1 MAREAP
7 RACPPS
13 DTGGREVAALPGPI
27 GAPSA
32 LSMVVLT
39 ISVWWQQMLED
50 VGTASEV
57 VLATLTYDH
66 MALTSVLVRRLRG
79 RAPFVATVLVDKE
92 SFEKGDAP
100 RERARLRELRD
111 AGAEVYLC
119 RGSPPH
125 GRLHM
130 KALCVNR
137 RTVYAG
143 SANFTEK
150 SSANLE
156 LVYKLVG
163 PPVTQVREQFLD
175 AQNSRGRLWDG
186 A

>member
-1 MAREAP
+1 M
-7 RACPPS
+7 
-13 DTGGREVAALPGPI
+13 
-27 GAPSA
+27 
-32 LSMVVLT
+32 
-39 ISVWWQQMLED
+39 
-50 VGTASEV
+50 
-57 VLATLTYDH
+57 
-66 MALTSVLVRRLRG
+66 
-79 RAPFVATVLVDKE
+79 ATVLVDKG

-111 AGAEVYLC
+111 AGAAVYLC

-156 LVYKLVG
+156 LFYKLVG
-163 PPVTQVREQFLD
+163 PPVTQLREQLLD